1 VGRLKAA
8 ISTVA
13 ATMSE
18 GEMKMQAATAEKP
31 ASTPAWRPRVLL
43 IAEAANPEWPS
54 VPLVGWSQAR
64 ALSRVAD
71 VHLVTQVR
79 NVEAIR
85 RSGLSAESFTAI
97 DSEAVAR
104 PLYRAAT
111 LLRGGAGKGWTT
123 VAAFNALAYPYFEHL
138 VWKRFASRLRLG
150 HFDLV
155 HRITPL
161 SPTVPSL
168 LAARVAKLRLPFV
181 VGPLNGGIAWPPSF
195 GAARRSEREWL
206 SYVRRAY
213 RWLPWYRSTR
223 ENAAAIVVGSRSTY
237 GEVPARYHP
246 KCIYIPENAVD
257 ESRPRGAISL
267 RAGSPLRLAFV
278 GRLVPYKCA
287 DVVVE
292 AAAPLLKR
300 GLARLDVIGDG
311 PEMPRL
317 RQMVSRLGL
326 ESSVHLHGWMAHE
339 LVQNRLADSDVFVF
353 PSVREFGGAVVLEA
367 MANGVVPIVAD
378 YGGPPELTTPYT
390 GYIVPM
396 GNREQLVQ
404 RVRERLEGIV
414 ADPSTLAEVGR
425 RARDRVSRYFTWER
439 KAEQVMEV
447 YRWVCG
453 RRPEKPDFGMPFPD
467 PDAHVS

>member
-1 VGRLKAA
+1 VND
-8 ISTVA
+8 
-13 ATMSE
+13 E
-18 GEMKMQAATAEKP
+18 EMKMEAAAAEKP
-31 ASTPAWRPRVLL
+31 ASTAAWRPRVLL

-79 NVEAIR
+79 NIEAIR
-85 RSGLSAESFTAI
+85 RFGLAEDAFTAI

-104 PLYRAAT
+104 PLYNVST

-123 VAAFNALAYPYFEHL
+123 VAAFSALAYPYFEHL

-195 GAARRSEREWL
+195 GAVRRREREWL

-223 ENAAAIVVGSRSTY
+223 KNAAAIIAGSRSTY
-237 GEVPARYHP
+237 AEVPARYHS

-257 ESRPRGAISL
+257 ENRLGRVTTL
-267 RAGSPLRLAFV
+267 RAGSPLRLAFI

-292 AAAPLLKR
+292 AAAPLLQR
-300 GLARLDVIGDG
+300 GLVRLDVIGDG

-317 RQMVSRLGL
+317 RQLVHRLGV
-326 ESSVHLHGWMAHE
+326 EGSVHLHGWIAHQ
-339 LVQNRLADSDVFVF
+339 LVQDHLADSDVFVF

-367 MANGVVPIVAD
+367 MASGVVPIVVD
-378 YGGPPELTTPYT
+378 YGGPSELTTPYT

-396 GNREQLVQ
+396 GNREQLVE
-404 RVRERLEGIV
+404 RVRERLERIV
-414 ADPSTLAEVGR
+414 ADPSPLAGMSR
-425 RARDRVSRYFTWER
+425 RARDRVSKYFTWDR
-439 KAEQVMEV
+439 KADQVLEV

-453 RRPEKPDFGMPFPD
+453 GRPDKPDFGMPFPD
-467 PDAHVS
+467 PVADVS